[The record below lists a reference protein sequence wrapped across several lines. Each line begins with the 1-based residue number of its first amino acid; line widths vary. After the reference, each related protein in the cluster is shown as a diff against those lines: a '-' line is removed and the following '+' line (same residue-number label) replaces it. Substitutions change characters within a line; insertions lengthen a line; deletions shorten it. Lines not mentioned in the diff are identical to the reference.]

1 LEDIMLRTPT
11 FLGFS
16 MVRRDNRRLLVATT
30 YATYLALMATVII
43 ILPSGRQIVAVG
55 MCLILAENVVS
66 RAIFR

>member
-1 LEDIMLRTPT
+1 MLRTPG

-16 MVRRDNRRLLVATT
+16 MVRRHNRRLLVLTT
-30 YATYLALMATVII
+30 YTTLLALMAAVMI